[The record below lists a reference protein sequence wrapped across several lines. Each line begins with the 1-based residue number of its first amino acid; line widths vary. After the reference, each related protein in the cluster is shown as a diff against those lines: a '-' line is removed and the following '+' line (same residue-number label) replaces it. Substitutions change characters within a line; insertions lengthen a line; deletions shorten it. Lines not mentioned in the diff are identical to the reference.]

1 MKQIPQAP
9 AFYYQQITFFG
20 SVIRLNLL
28 HLANQDMFVCPIVCV
43 NETFDAQLS
52 GHGCWQ
58 TLDALLLFVFVYQV
72 CWSVFCL
79 IKNACYVF
87 TQNTDGY
94 ELHRS

>member
-9 AFYYQQITFFG
+9 RLLLSADYFFG

-79 IKNACYVF
+79 VENACNVF
-87 TQNTDGY
+87 TQNTDSD
-94 ELHRS
+94 ELHGS